1 MFLLTILKLLKMYAV
16 AKTRFVLWLSRLI
29 VTDDSVRLKCCYME
43 NVFAMHHSCIP
54 WLPER
59 IWFHGVR
66 SCCTATLK
74 DLWTITCAP
83 VIIIYEVKHFACL
96 KIQTLWNQPFHTP
109 EVIDFCHIKYT
120 SENSHD
126 VEEVGLSMSVTVSCE
141 LSGTAN
147 RAALFCICCRWTSCT
162 VKRRFSPLFLWNS
175 LFFSFSLPFI
185 RKSSLF

>member
-1 MFLLTILKLLKMYAV
+1 MYV
-16 AKTRFVLWLSRLI
+16 VVKTRFVLWLSKLI
-29 VTDDSVRLKCCYME
+29 VTDDNVRLKCCDMQ

-59 IWFHGVR
+59 TWFPGVW

-74 DLWTITCAP
+74 NLWTITCAL
-83 VIIIYEVKHFACL
+83 VIINYEVKHFVCV
-96 KIQTLWNQPFHTP
+96 KIHMLWNQPVHTP
-109 EVIDFCHIKYT
+109 EVTDFCPIQYT

-147 RAALFCICCRWTSCT
+147 RAALLCICCTWTLCT
-162 VKRRFSPLFLWNS
+162 VKLLFLWNS
-175 LFFSFSLPFI
+175 FFFSFYL
-185 RKSSLF
+185 